1 MVIVLF
7 LLQAC
12 SAHDDLPVFLLL
24 LIRIQFKELV
34 EFVVD
39 TLTVVYI
46 IENFIVVYGCEECL
60 YYLSDSL
67 IVLLIPFNF

>member
-39 TLTVVYI
+39 TLTVVCI
-46 IENFIVVYGCEECL
+46 IGNFIAYSCEEGF